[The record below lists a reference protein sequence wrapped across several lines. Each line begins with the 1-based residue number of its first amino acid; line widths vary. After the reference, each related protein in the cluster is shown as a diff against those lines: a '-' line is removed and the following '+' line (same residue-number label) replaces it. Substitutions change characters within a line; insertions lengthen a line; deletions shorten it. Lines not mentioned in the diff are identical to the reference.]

1 MDFTIIGM
9 VLTVLGV
16 LLMIA
21 SVILNSIFKTMEKEN
36 KISFPMLMIS
46 FILMFGGLAI
56 ANFLS

>member
-16 LLMIA
+16 LLMIV